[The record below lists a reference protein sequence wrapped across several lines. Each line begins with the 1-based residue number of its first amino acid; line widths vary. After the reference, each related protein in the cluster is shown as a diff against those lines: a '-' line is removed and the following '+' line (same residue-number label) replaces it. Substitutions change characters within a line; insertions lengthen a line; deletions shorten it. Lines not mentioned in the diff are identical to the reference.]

1 MKSARSISVPSA
13 GLWGVAQVMG
23 VLLTLVLVG
32 ALWMYPDPTL
42 NLLWNAVIPLLPAAF
57 LVSPAIWRN
66 TCPLAT
72 LNMMGGGRRTLKAAQ
87 MPWAGAAG
95 IALLLLLVPAR
106 RFAFNTDGHIL
117 AATIVAVAV
126 LAVVAGFFFSAKA
139 GFCNS
144 ICPVLPVERLYG
156 QAPMMSVGNPRCGN
170 CVGCAPSGCI
180 DLVPFSA
187 ASQTL
192 GRSAQSWRW
201 LLTPWGAFAASF
213 PGFMIGYFALED
225 GPLSQALAVYGTI
238 AMWMAISYGVI
249 MAIVLTRWI
258 PTHGMIR
265 FLGATALTLYYWL
278 GAPALATAW
287 NLPDGFTLGVR
298 GAVVLLVSVWMLRTR
313 GARSPRRSVTSAA

>member
-1 MKSARSISVPSA
+1 MRPERSISVPSA

-23 VLLTLVLVG
+23 VVLTLVLLV
-32 ALWMYPDPTL
+32 ALWMYPEPTL
-42 NLLWNAVIPLLPAAF
+42 NLLWNAVIPVLPAAF

-72 LNMMGGGRRTLKAAQ
+72 LNMMGGGRRTLKSEH
-87 MPWAGAAG
+87 MPWAGSVG
-95 IALLLLLVPAR
+95 IVLLLLMVPAR

-126 LAVVAGFFFSAKA
+126 IAVVAGVFYSAKA

-156 QAPMMSVGNPRCGN
+156 QVPLVGVGNPRCGS

-180 DLVPFSA
+180 DLVPLA
-187 ASQTL
+187 AVSQTL
-192 GRSAQSWRW
+192 GKHAQSWRW
-201 LLTPWGAFAASF
+201 ILTPWGAFAASF

-225 GPLSQALAVYGTI
+225 GPLSQALTVYQTVAG
-238 AMWMAISYGVI
+238 WMVISYVVTV
-249 MAIVLTRWI
+249 AIVMTRLI
-258 PTHGMIR
+258 PTAWMTR
-265 FLGATALTLYYWL
+265 LLGATALTLYYWL

-287 NLPDGFTLGVR
+287 NLPGAFTLGVR
-298 GAVVLLVSVWMLRTR
+298 GAAVALVALWMLRAR
-313 GARSPRRSVTSAA
+313 GADRPRKSGRPAV